1 MSTSCWHFQLWATS
15 PSTMGKLGGLSVHP
29 PDCLCVRVCLSVE
42 HVVVYVCVLC
52 PLCWIWV
59 PALNC
64 HKSHWHPQL
73 HFWCQSGQGLNG
85 RAAVNSK
92 PAHRGAAR
100 RNPEK
105 AVFPHW
111 PPSSVGRSSQSQHLV
126 GLPARWGGQTWSKE
140 TREPQT
146 LSEPGSPPKGTWPRA
161 EYAILSVP
169 STGESVTWE
178 ADCG

>member
-1 MSTSCWHFQLWATS
+1 MCPRCCLPLKPSVNDLRESVAGACPLHSWHSQLWATS
-15 PSTMGKLGGLSVHP
+15 LSTMGELGGLSVHP

-52 PLCWIWV
+52 PLSWIWV

-100 RNPEK
+100 RRLR
-105 AVFPHW
+105 ATHW
-111 PPSSVGRSSQSQHLV
+111 QLAGQGFASESESQPRRAAKCRHRDVRSHL
-126 GLPARWGGQTWSKE
+126 ARE
-140 TREPQT
+140 R
-146 LSEPGSPPKGTWPRA
+146 LSHVK
-161 EYAILSVP
+161 L
-169 STGESVTWE
+169 
-178 ADCG
+178 